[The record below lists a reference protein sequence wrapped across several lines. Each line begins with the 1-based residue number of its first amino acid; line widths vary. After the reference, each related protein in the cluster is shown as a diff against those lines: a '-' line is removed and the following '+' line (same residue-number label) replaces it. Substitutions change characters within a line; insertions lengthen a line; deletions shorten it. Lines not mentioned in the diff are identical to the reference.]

1 MISQI
6 TVVSGSII
14 EIGLKRLLRLSSNSD
29 LPAYQGFI
37 VMKIAH
43 ESLRGITSSS
53 KANPVASGSSLNLF
67 LAFII

>member
-14 EIGLKRLLRLSSNSD
+14 EIGLKRLLRLSGNSD
-29 LPAYQGFI
+29 LPAYPGFI

-43 ESLRGITSSS
+43 ES
-53 KANPVASGSSLNLF
+53 PVRIKCN
-67 LAFII
+67 